1 MAHIMAVLRRL
12 VKPRRIENNVAAE
25 AVIRRKR
32 LPLPLIDQPMAA
44 GTEAV
49 AGSVVATA
57 EVAMAERLLSD

>member
-1 MAHIMAVLRRL
+1 M
-12 VKPRRIENNVAAE
+12 AAE

-32 LPLPLIDQPMAA
+32 LPLPLLDQPMAA

-57 EVAMAERLLSD
+57 DLEVAMAERLLSD

>member
-1 MAHIMAVLRRL
+1 M
-12 VKPRRIENNVAAE
+12 AAE

-57 EVAMAERLLSD
+57 GYRGPGGGYGGEVIVRLEGTNVVPVCQAN

>member
-1 MAHIMAVLRRL
+1 M
-12 VKPRRIENNVAAE
+12 AAE

-49 AGSVVATA
+49 AVAGSVVATA
-57 EVAMAERLLSD
+57 DLEVAMAERLLSD